1 MSEWN
6 RLLTHSP
13 SERAAVTGRLREILE
28 TRQEILFA
36 CLHGSFA
43 EGRPFHDVDVAV
55 FLDEQQAT
63 GKDAFEYENS
73 LSVALTRALEL
84 EVDCRVINHA
94 PLGFQFN
101 VTKGQVLVSR
111 DEKRRLTFVE
121 RTWIM
126 YWDFRPVSEMM
137 LREALK

>member
-1 MSEWN
+1 MHEWD
-6 RLLTHSP
+6 RPRTS
-13 SERAAVTGRLREILE
+13 SQAEKAGVIAKLREILE
-28 TRQEILFA
+28 PRTEILFA
-36 CLHGSFA
+36 YLHGSFVEA
-43 EGRPFHDVDVAV
+43 LPFHDIDVAV

-73 LSVALTRALEL
+73 LSVAFTRALQL
-84 EVDCRVINHA
+84 EVDVRVINHA

-101 VTKGQVLVSR
+101 VTKGQLLVSR
-111 DEKRRLTFVE
+111 DEKRRLAFVE

-126 YWDFRPVSEMM
+126 YWDFRPISEMM

>member
-1 MSEWN
+1 MDES
-6 RLLTHSP
+6 THMASAAQ
-13 SERAAVTGRLREILE
+13 RAALIKKLRVFLE
-28 TRQEILFA
+28 SRAELLFA
-36 CLHGSFA
+36 YLHGSFA
-43 EGRPFHDVDVAV
+43 EGLPFHDVDVAV

-73 LSVALTRALEL
+73 LSVALTRALQL
-84 EVDCRVINHA
+84 EVDCRVLNNA

-101 VTKGQVLVSR
+101 ATKGQVLISR
-111 DEKRRLTFVE
+111 DETRRLDFVE

-126 YWDFRPVSEMM
+126 YWDFRPISEMM

>member
-1 MSEWN
+1 
-6 RLLTHSP
+6 
-13 SERAAVTGRLREILE
+13 VE

-36 CLHGSFA
+36 YLHGSFA
-43 EGRPFHDVDVAV
+43 EALPFHDIDVAV

-73 LSVALTRALEL
+73 LSVALTRALQL
-84 EVDCRVINHA
+84 EVDCRVLNNA

-101 VTKGQVLVSR
+101 VTKGQVLISR
-111 DEKRRLTFVE
+111 DEKRRLDFVE

-126 YWDFRPVSEMM
+126 YWDFRPISEMM